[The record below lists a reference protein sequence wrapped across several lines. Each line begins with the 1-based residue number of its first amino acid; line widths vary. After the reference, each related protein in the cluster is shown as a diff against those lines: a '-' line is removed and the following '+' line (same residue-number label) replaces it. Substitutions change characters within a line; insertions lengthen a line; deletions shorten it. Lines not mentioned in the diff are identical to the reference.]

1 MGRAF
6 RLIKK
11 YPNRRL
17 YDTRASSFVTLADI
31 ERLVFRGEDFLI
43 ADAKSGEDLT
53 RSVLLQI
60 VLEEE
65 GERPMLSSELL
76 ASMIRMHCPEP
87 PADPASESAQVGQDP
102 ASLAGHPFVLSGSV
116 VTRVDP
122 RGRK

>member
-31 ERLVFRGEDFLI
+31 ESLVFRGEDFLI

-65 GERPMLSSELL
+65 GEQPMLSSELL
-76 ASMIRMHCPEP
+76 ARMIRMHCPKTLL
-87 PADPASESAQVGQDP
+87 DPASESAPDS
-102 ASLAGHPFVLSGSV
+102 ASLAGHPFVFSGSV